1 MLKTILDAAAAGR
14 FPAPDGSVTV
24 LPQPS
29 PRDAGV
35 VAFSAH
41 AVVFTDQ
48 DPEWVRAAVAAAPAD
63 VFAAPMNPHFLAGF
77 ADRTGRRMDTID
89 LLSAG
94 SRLPGEPPL
103 PLTPVADRDHPRL
116 VRALAYREDVRAWT
130 APGGVLILGRGV
142 AGRWEC
148 AVEVSPEARGKGL
161 GRALALSARHLL
173 PEGDHVWAQQAPG
186 NVNSVRTFQSAGFR
200 PIGSEALLIPRQA

>member
-14 FPAPDGSVTV
+14 FPAADGSVTV
-24 LPQPS
+24 VQQPS
-29 PRDAGV
+29 ERDAGV

-48 DPEWVRAAVAAAPAD
+48 DPEWVRAAVAAAPSD
-63 VFAAPMNPHFLAGF
+63 ELAAPMNPHFLAAF

-94 SRLPGEPPL
+94 SRLPGEAPL
-103 PLTPVADRDHPRL
+103 PLAPLTDRDHPRI
-116 VRALAYREDVRAWT
+116 VRALDYREDVRVWT
-130 APGGVLILGRGV
+130 VPGGVLILGRGL

-148 AVEVSPEARGKGL
+148 AIEVSPEARGRGL
-161 GRALALSARHLL
+161 GRDLALSARHLL
-173 PEGDHVWAQQAPG
+173 PEGDHVWAQQSPG
-186 NVNSVRTFQSAGFR
+186 NVPSVRSFQAAGFR
-200 PIGSEALLIPRQA
+200 PVGAEALMIPRQD